1 MKFPGITEVKLKC
14 RHDGY
19 GRINSLR
26 TIGLKQYKFS
36 TNTAIEIIIIQNSAD
51 FKTISRYFCA
61 VFRLIKFSNFYS
73 LLKNSFTLRST

>member
-1 MKFPGITEVKLKC
+1 MKFPETTKVRLKC
-14 RHDGY
+14 KHDGY

-36 TNTAIEIIIIQNSAD
+36 INTPIEIIIIQNSAD
-51 FKTISRYFCA
+51 FKTISRYSCLIFEP
-61 VFRLIKFSNFYS
+61 IKFSNFYS